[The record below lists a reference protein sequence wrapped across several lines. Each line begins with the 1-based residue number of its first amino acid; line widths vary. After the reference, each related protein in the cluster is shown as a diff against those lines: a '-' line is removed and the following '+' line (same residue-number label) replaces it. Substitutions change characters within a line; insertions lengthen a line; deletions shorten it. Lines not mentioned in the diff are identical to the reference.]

1 MVFLIIAIFG
11 GCKRCSAL
19 DITPTLP
26 PPSRGRE
33 IKERVLDRGVSQK
46 AVGDW
51 RAL

>member
-1 MVFLIIAIFG
+1 
-11 GCKRCSAL
+11 L